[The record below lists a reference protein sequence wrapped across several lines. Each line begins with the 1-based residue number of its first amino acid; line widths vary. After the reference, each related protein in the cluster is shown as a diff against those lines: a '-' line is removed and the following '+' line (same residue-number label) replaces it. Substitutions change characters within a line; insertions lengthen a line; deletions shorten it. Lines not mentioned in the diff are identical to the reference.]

1 MKYGALTVFSV
12 RAPIFAT
19 ATKSDC
25 NRSRILF
32 ILFLSNTKG
41 G

>member
-1 MKYGALTVFSV
+1 MKYGALTAFV